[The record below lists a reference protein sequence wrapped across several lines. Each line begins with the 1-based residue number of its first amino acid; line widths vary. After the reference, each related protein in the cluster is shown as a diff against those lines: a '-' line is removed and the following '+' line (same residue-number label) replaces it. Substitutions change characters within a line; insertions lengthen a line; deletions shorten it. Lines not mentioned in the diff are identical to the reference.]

1 MLKLHTSL
9 VARKGKAASGFY
21 EVQTFGTPVLD
32 EQKIARSFVGYDEAV
47 SDLPLEMVIAQAKQ
61 LQNKNDKEI
70 AKAILV
76 GLDVEG
82 RSETAKNTNES
93 NLLGNRILAQG
104 LATDK
109 DHAVAMAKVW
119 IPRIKDNIELGY
131 ILDMEAGIVDQLKR
145 QTVIVAKLIAAGQW
159 NTKVAPP
166 RLVDNRSN
174 APVQDA
180 PVQESHPPAV
190 L

>member
-1 MLKLHTSL
+1 MLKLHTSQ

-32 EQKIARSFVGYDEAV
+32 EQKIARSFIGYDDAV
-47 SDLPLEMVIAQAKQ
+47 KDIPLELVILQAKQ
-61 LQNKNDKEI
+61 LANKNDKEI

-82 RSETAKNTNES
+82 RSETAKNTNEA
-93 NLLGNRILAQG
+93 NLLGNRILALG

-109 DHAVAMAKVW
+109 DHAVAMAKGW
-119 IPRIKDNIELGY
+119 IPRIKDNVDLKY
-131 ILDMEAGIVDQLKR
+131 IPDMETGIVDQLKR
-145 QTVIVAKLIAAGQW
+145 QRVIVDRMIAAGEW
-159 NTKVAPP
+159 KGPTNLP
-166 RLVDNRSN
+166 RLVDNRPTDS
-174 APVQDA
+174 PSEVST
-180 PVQESHPPAV
+180 PEVFPPAV